1 MVNKEKWFQ
10 PNDETR
16 GFQVRGARFN
26 NYIWSFFGEYVFHV
40 LIDPFKRL
48 RTRWLRLF
56 GAKIGKGTFLH
67 SKCVIVSP
75 YKLNIGDNCFFDQY
89 VYING
94 SINVGDNV
102 SVSSFTKFIAGG
114 HDVRSRHFDY
124 KDKPITIENSAF
136 IGANSVI
143 MGGVKIG
150 TFSVIGANSFVTKDV
165 PDNKIAYGNPVK
177 VVSERIPDEV
187 FKSFEY

>member
-1 MVNKEKWFQ
+1 MQKDNWFQ
-10 PNDETR
+10 PNAETR
-16 GFQVRGARFN
+16 GFQVRGAKFK
-26 NYIWSFFGEYVFHV
+26 NYLWKFFGEYVFHV
-40 LIDPFKRL
+40 LIDPFRGL

-67 SKCVIVSP
+67 SKCTIVSP
-75 YKLNIGDNCFFDQY
+75 YKLNIGNNCFFDQY

-102 SVSSFTKFIAGG
+102 SVSSFAKFIAGG

-124 KDKPITIENSAF
+124 QDKPVAIGNSVF

-150 TFSVIGANSFVTKDV
+150 TFSVIGANSFVTKDI
-165 PDNKIAYGNPVK
+165 PNNRIAFGNPAVVK
-177 VVSERIPDEV
+177 SERIPDEDY
-187 FKSFEY
+187 KSFIY